1 MEVRH
6 ILENIA
12 VVNDNDEIIGY
23 KEKMSVHKEGILHRA
38 FSVVLF
44 NSKNEMLLQRR
55 SFSKYHSPGEWTNAC
70 CSHQRENETIKE
82 AAIRRLYEELG
93 INDAILEE
101 EFIFHYKCQFE
112 NELWENEID
121 HVFIGRYDK
130 DVESFNID
138 EVHEVRWISVSELL
152 NWIDEKPE
160 EFTFWFKILIK
171 KAEELKKLYTKY

>member
-1 MEVRH
+1 M
-6 ILENIA
+6 LENIA
-12 VVNDNDEIIGY
+12 VVNNDDEIIGY
-23 KEKMSVHKEGILHRA
+23 KEKMLVHKEGILHRA

-55 SFSKYHSPGEWTNAC
+55 SFSKYHSPGEWTNTC

-93 INDAILEE
+93 INDAVLEE

-130 DVESFNID
+130 EVESFNID
-138 EVHEVRWISVSELL
+138 EVHEIRWISVSELIKL
-152 NWIDEKPE
+152 IEEKPE

-171 KAEELKKLYTKY
+171 KAEELKKLYINN